1 METRRLSAAAAK
13 GRTRSLVPLFSFRTV
28 LGKNGP
34 KIESLLGSRTSPL
47 LRQVDKPVAVLPF
60 LTSIYAGR
68 STGRR

>member
-1 METRRLSAAAAK
+1 MLEDDVLFLQAAS
-13 GRTRSLVPLFSFRTV
+13 TM
-28 LGKNGP
+28 GKNGP